1 MLFGHARLPRLN
13 DVKLLRPAGVQRL
26 FEGDPVSAED
36 PVDRSLGRHNLELL
50 WFEATSF
57 KKPISMGFPAG

>member
-1 MLFGHARLPRLN
+1 MRVYRASTTSSCCGPQAFS
-13 DVKLLRPAGVQRL
+13 VF

-50 WFEATSF
+50 WFAATSF
-57 KKPISMGFPAG
+57 KRPISIGIPAG